1 MYIGIFLIICAAVL
15 MFRVA
20 QYEKR
25 RGWLW
30 GSLTAL
36 IIMLLSQVILSTYL
50 PSLVG
55 VILAY
60 MIMMAANIY
69 RPVNKGPI

>member
-1 MYIGIFLIICAAVL
+1 MC
-15 MFRVA
+15 RVA

-30 GSLTAL
+30 GSLTAMV
-36 IIMLLSQVILSTYL
+36 IVLLSQVILSTYL

-60 MIMMAANIY
+60 MLMLAANIY
-69 RPVNKGPI
+69 KPVKKGPI

>member
-1 MYIGIFLIICAAVL
+1 MYIGIFLIICAAVF
-15 MFRVA
+15 MYRVA

-30 GSLTAL
+30 GSLTA
-36 IIMLLSQVILSTYL
+36 IIIVLLSQVILSTYL
-50 PSLVG
+50 PAVAG

-60 MIMMAANIY
+60 MLMMVANIY
-69 RPVNKGPI
+69 KPVNKGPI